1 VRPPKFELHSIFSFS
16 ETLLEA
22 GALTIDETI
31 IFATFE
37 QNLHLGQA
45 DLTDQEIVY
54 EEASDTLPSY

>member
-1 VRPPKFELHSIFSFS
+1 
-16 ETLLEA
+16 LLEA
-22 GALTIDETI
+22 GALTIGETI

>member
-1 VRPPKFELHSIFSFS
+1 
-16 ETLLEA
+16 LLEA

-37 QNLHLGQA
+37 KNFHLGQA
-45 DLTDQEIVY
+45 DLTDQEIVS